1 MRDALERY
9 SVFSEGARTD
19 GPDFTPADW
28 GAELPLQD
36 IPWSQLAWVCSLGR
50 PLDFIPTSHIQRVR
64 LAFIHC
70 LQAVIDSPNEEHLW
84 KRVCLLP
91 TILFIDIG
99 KCRRADLDA
108 KVELI
113 LGNCWPFKVGDFPGR
128 MEKKVQAKDSRGQL
142 AGAAPTSDQ
151 VIGSIEDV
159 DKRRMA
165 YFKKL
170 MTKGEVSKAFRAIVS
185 DAKWMGFIFFSPRTQ
200 LRLRAKPRGIGM
212 EIILVQKTPFRSPS
226 KESSS

>member
-1 MRDALERY
+1 MWNARY
-9 SVFSEGARTD
+9 VGGRKKFTEWRSSKGKFWQKSFSIPPSTSQVFDLLNGNLKSVRLLNGTAYSLRGHGLTD
-19 GPDFTPADW
+19 PTSLTPADW
-28 GAELPLQD
+28 EAELPLQD

-70 LQAVIDSPNEEHLW
+70 LQAVIDSPNEDHLW

-128 MEKKVQAKDSRGQL
+128 MEKKVQAKDGRGQL
-142 AGAAPTSDQ
+142 AGAASTLDQ

-170 MTKGEVSKAFRAIVS
+170 MTKGEVS
-185 DAKWMGFIFFSPRTQ
+185 
-200 LRLRAKPRGIGM
+200 
-212 EIILVQKTPFRSPS
+212 
-226 KESSS
+226 